1 MEKKIA
7 EIRKE
12 FEAASFSEI
21 PALIEAYWED
31 ERSGVR
37 NLIGKY
43 EKKLGAPSLCRERPV
58 FSRIFR
64 SDF

>member
-21 PALIEAYWED
+21 PALIEAYW
-31 ERSGVR
+31 RM
-37 NLIGKY
+37 
-43 EKKLGAPSLCRERPV
+43 REAE
-58 FSRIFR
+58 SEI
-64 SDF
+64 